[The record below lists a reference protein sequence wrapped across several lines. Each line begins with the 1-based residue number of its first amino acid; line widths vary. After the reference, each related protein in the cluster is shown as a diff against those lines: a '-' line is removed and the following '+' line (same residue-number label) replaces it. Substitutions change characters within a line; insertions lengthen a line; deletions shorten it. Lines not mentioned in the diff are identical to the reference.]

1 MKTMSDDICMI
12 KEQFPENMFSE
23 AASKLKSAL
32 KSTQKKCNNIDFFSN
47 ENSNKCLL
55 FTEVMKIVQPLVH
68 TWQHFFLFWST
79 V

>member
-32 KSTQKKCNNIDFFSN
+32 KSTQKKCNNI
-47 ENSNKCLL
+47 
-55 FTEVMKIVQPLVH
+55 LVV
-68 TWQHFFLFWST
+68 FNLK
-79 V
+79 

>member
-32 KSTQKKCNNIDFFSN
+32 KSTKKSAKKIREKS
-47 ENSNKCLL
+47 L
-55 FTEVMKIVQPLVH
+55 FTKKIL
-68 TWQHFFLFWST
+68 
-79 V
+79 

>member
-32 KSTQKKCNNIDFFSN
+32 KSTKKSAIILTFFQ
-47 ENSNKCLL
+47 
-55 FTEVMKIVQPLVH
+55 MKIPINIYYSLK
-68 TWQHFFLFWST
+68 
-79 V
+79 